1 MDRALEQCATADDRA
16 TACDPTGTLT
26 VSVIEPAGI
35 ENLDTD
41 THRTPVPDTDTP
53 PLLTAV
59 MSSRNAPTD
68 AHALCTY
75 LSHTARP
82 LTT

>member
-1 MDRALEQCATADDRA
+1 MDRALDQCATADDRA
-16 TACDPTGTLT
+16 LAHDLT
-26 VSVIEPAGI
+26 ETVRVSVIEPAGI

-41 THRTPVPDTDTP
+41 THHTPERDRDAA

-68 AHALCTY
+68 AHALCAY